1 MKALLALVVIYV
13 GAFLIA
19 IQSGSPDAVKAA
31 SQNGKAARA
40 ASPID
45 PAKESD
51 IRSLM
56 ELVGVRDQ
64 IQDGVSASTEQF
76 REKLLATVPNN
87 EKGQQ
92 FIANWADNYQKN
104 FDVDAMTDAAVKLYD
119 EHFTA
124 DQIKVLLQFYGSPIG
139 QKYAAEMPKLG
150 RELQAET
157 RSIATKAAKEALQAM
172 KQQNPEIG
180 QNARLNIGQQ
190 RGQGWHAQQR
200 QATANQP

>member
-104 FDVDAMTDAAVKLYD
+104 FDVDAMTDAVVKLYD